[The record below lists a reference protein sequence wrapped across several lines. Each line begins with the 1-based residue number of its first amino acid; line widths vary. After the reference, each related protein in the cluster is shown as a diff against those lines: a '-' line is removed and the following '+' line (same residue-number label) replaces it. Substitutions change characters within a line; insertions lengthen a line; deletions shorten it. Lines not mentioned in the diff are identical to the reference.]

1 MPQTRS
7 TLASSS
13 DRLSAP
19 AVPVT
24 VPEVQPTVH
33 NNKEVLEYWNR
44 ANVESMYDKHL
55 LKSEIDLIRR
65 HIPDSAKVLDA
76 GCGEGEGTCVY
87 CQIPG
92 ATVQAVDFS
101 GTRLAK
107 AAERLG
113 KRDNVTLKKV
123 DFLGSYD
130 LDRDYNAIVSQR
142 FLINLVE
149 WRLQQKVLSDLA
161 SRLAKG
167 GKLILLEGSQQG
179 VDELNHLRVLLGL
192 EPVPVK
198 WHNLFL
204 NDQALVEHLTS
215 QGLTLEA
222 HDGLGAFF
230 VLTRGIRPAL
240 DSNLNW
246 DSPFNLKAANPE
258 LADLLGFGPRFSRLR
273 LWVFRR

>member
-1 MPQTRS
+1 
-7 TLASSS
+7 
-13 DRLSAP
+13 
-19 AVPVT
+19 VT
-24 VPEVQPTVH
+24 VPEAQPVVH
-33 NNKEVLEYWNR
+33 NNKEVLEYWNQ
-44 ANVESMYDKHL
+44 ASVESMYDKHL
-55 LKSEIDLIRR
+55 LKLEVDLIRR
-65 HIPDSAKVLDA
+65 HIPDGAKVLDA

-92 ATVQAVDFS
+92 ATVQGVDFS
-101 GTRLAK
+101 STRLAK

-123 DFLGSYD
+123 DFLDSFN

-142 FLINLVE
+142 FLINLME
-149 WRLQQKVLSDLA
+149 WRLQQKVLSDMA
-161 SRLAKG
+161 SRLARG

-179 VDELNHLRVLLGL
+179 VAELNHLRGLLGL
-192 EPVPVK
+192 EPAPVK
-198 WHNLFL
+198 WHNLFF

-215 QGLTLEA
+215 QGLILDA

-230 VLTRGIRPAL
+230 ALTRGIRPAL

-246 DSPFNLKAANPE
+246 DSPFNLKAADPE
-258 LADLLGFGPRFSRLR
+258 LADLLGLGPRFSRLK